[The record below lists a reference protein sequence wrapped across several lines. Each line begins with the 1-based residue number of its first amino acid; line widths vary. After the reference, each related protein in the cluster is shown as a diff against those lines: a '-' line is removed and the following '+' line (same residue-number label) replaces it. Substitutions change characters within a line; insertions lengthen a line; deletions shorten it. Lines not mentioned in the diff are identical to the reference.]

1 MFIAGSGVRAIV
13 PEVPGRHFSEG
24 KQMKATRMAVGV
36 LAGVG
41 LAVAMTAQA
50 QTALRIGWTNAIDSH
65 YGVAATTFNDEIV
78 KRTNGRYKLQ
88 YFPMGALGGERE
100 MLEAVQLGT
109 QEMII
114 TSTGPTGNFVAD
126 TRIVDI
132 PYLFRDYEHARK
144 VLDGPIGQ
152 EILTKFP
159 AKGMVAISWLENGFR
174 HITNSKR
181 AIKGP
186 EDVKG
191 LKIRTMENKVHMD
204 AFKAMGALPTPM
216 SMNEVFTACQTG
228 TIDGQEN
235 PIPVILSNKLYTV
248 QKYLTLDGHVYSPA
262 LLIISK
268 SIWDKM
274 SAEDKASFQEAAKI
288 ALVANRKKVNSDEV
302 DGMDI
307 MRKEGV
313 EIIEKVDNAAFQKAV
328 ASAYEGYKKEFGEA
342 NIQKIMDVK

>member
-1 MFIAGSGVRAIV
+1 
-13 PEVPGRHFSEG
+13 
-24 KQMKATRMAVGV
+24 MKAIRLVVGI
-36 LAGVG
+36 LMG
-41 LAVAMTAQA
+41 LGTVAMSAQA
-50 QTALRIGWTNAIDSH
+50 ETILRIGWTNAIDSH
-65 YGVAATTFNDEIV
+65 YGMGATTFGDEV
-78 KRTNGRYKLQ
+78 FKRTEGRYKLQ

-109 QEMII
+109 QEMVI
-114 TSTGPTGNFVAD
+114 TSTGPTGNFVPE
-126 TRIVDI
+126 TRILDI
-132 PYLFRDYEHARK
+132 PYLFRDYDHARK

-159 AKGMVAISWLENGFR
+159 AKGMVAVSWLENGFR

-181 AIKGP
+181 PIKTP

-191 LKIRTMENKVHMD
+191 LKIRTMENKVHME

-216 SMNEVFTACQTG
+216 NMNDVFTACQTG

-262 LLIISK
+262 LFIINK
-268 SIWDKM
+268 GIWDKM
-274 SAEDKASFQEAAKI
+274 SDADKAALQEAAKI
-288 ALVANRKKVNSDEV
+288 ALAVNRKKVNQDEV

-307 MRKEGV
+307 MKKEGV
-313 EIIEKVDNAAFQKAV
+313 EIVTQVDNAAFQKAV
-328 ASAYEGYKKEFGEA
+328 ASAYQSFNKEFGEA
-342 NIQKIMDVK
+342 NIKRIMDVK

>member
-1 MFIAGSGVRAIV
+1 
-13 PEVPGRHFSEG
+13 
-24 KQMKATRMAVGV
+24 MKATRLAVGI
-36 LAGVG
+36 LVG
-41 LAVAMTAQA
+41 LGLAASAQA
-50 QTALRIGWTNAIDSH
+50 QTVLRVGWTNAIDSH
-65 YGVAATTFNDEIV
+65 YGMGATTFGNEIE
-78 KRTNGRYKLQ
+78 KRTEGRYKLQ

-109 QEMII
+109 QEMVI
-114 TSTGPTGNFVAD
+114 TSTGPTGNFVAE
-126 TRIVDI
+126 TRILDI
-132 PYLFRDYEHARK
+132 PYLFRDYDHARK

-181 AIKGP
+181 PVKTP

-191 LKIRTMENKVHMD
+191 LKIRTMENKVHME
-204 AFKAMGALPTPM
+204 AFRAMGALPTPM
-216 SMNEVFTACQTG
+216 NMNDVFTACQTG

-248 QKYLTLDGHVYSPA
+248 QKYLTLDSHVYSPA
-262 LLIISK
+262 LLIINK
-268 SIWDKM
+268 GIWDKM
-274 SAEDKASFQEAAKI
+274 SDADKGAFQEAAKI
-288 ALVANRKKVNSDEV
+288 ALAVNRKKVNQDEV

-313 EIIEKVDNAAFQKAV
+313 EIVTQVDNAAFQKAV
-328 ASAYEGYKKEFGEA
+328 ASAYESFNKEFGEA
-342 NIQKIMDVK
+342 NIKKIMDVK